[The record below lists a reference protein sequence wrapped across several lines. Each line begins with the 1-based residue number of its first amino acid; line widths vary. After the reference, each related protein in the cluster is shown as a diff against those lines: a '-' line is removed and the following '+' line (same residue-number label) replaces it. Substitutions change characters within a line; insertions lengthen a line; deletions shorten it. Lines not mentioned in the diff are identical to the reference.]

1 MGAAVGGA
9 VVAMASRVTEKSFV
23 QFLAV
28 LDRDP
33 ERAGAKYEEL
43 RHVLMRFFEWRGA
56 PYPDEHV
63 DETFD
68 RVAKRVEEGVVIANI
83 GGYCYE
89 AARLVWLETLK
100 APERRHVPLA
110 PDAPLAATESPI
122 EGELDRHRRMTCLQR
137 CLTELPED
145 SRLLILEYYGDRGRG
160 RIDHRRALADRLGV
174 QRDALANRAQRVRN
188 KLELCVAR
196 CLGRRG
202 PI

>member
-1 MGAAVGGA
+1 
-9 VVAMASRVTEKSFV
+9 VAMASRVTEKSFV
-23 QFLAV
+23 QFLAL

-33 ERAGAKYEEL
+33 ERAGVKYEEL
-43 RHVLMRFFEWRGA
+43 RHVLTRFFEWRGA

-68 RVAKRVEEGVVIANI
+68 RVAKRVENGVVIANI

-89 AARLVWLETLK
+89 VARLVWLETLK

-110 PDAPLAATESPI
+110 PDAPLAVAESPI
-122 EGELDRHRRMTCLQR
+122 EGELERDRRMKCLQR
-137 CLTELPED
+137 CLSELAED

-160 RIDHRRALADRLGV
+160 RIDHRRELADRLGV

-196 CLGRRG
+196 CLGRRRS
-202 PI
+202 I